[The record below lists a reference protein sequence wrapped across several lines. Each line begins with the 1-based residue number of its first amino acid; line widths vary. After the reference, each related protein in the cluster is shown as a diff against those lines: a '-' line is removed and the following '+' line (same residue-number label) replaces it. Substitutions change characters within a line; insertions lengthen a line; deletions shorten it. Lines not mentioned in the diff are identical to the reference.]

1 MFTKK
6 QKQSF
11 VTLLFFVFILYCGFL
26 AYKYFGRNNYV
37 SHTNEPNIGDKVENT
52 NPNCKHFK
60 SCGTVLEVDELNN
73 GMGKVIT
80 YEVSNAGST
89 YKHGDVL
96 TKTPDQL
103 SPF

>member
-26 AYKYFGRNNYV
+26 AYKYFGRTNYV

-60 SCGTVLEVDELNN
+60 SCGTVLEVD
-73 GMGKVIT
+73 
-80 YEVSNAGST
+80 
-89 YKHGDVL
+89 
-96 TKTPDQL
+96 
-103 SPF
+103 

>member
-1 MFTKK
+1 MISRR
-6 QKQSF
+6 QKQSL
-11 VTLLFFVFILYCGFL
+11 VTLLFLVLILYCAFL
-26 AYKYFGRNNYV
+26 AYKYFGRTNYV
-37 SHTNEPNIGDKVENT
+37 SHTNEPNIGDKVKNT
-52 NPNCKHFK
+52 NPNCKHFN

-80 YEVSNAGST
+80 YEVTNAGNT
-89 YKHGDVL
+89 YKEGDVL

>member
-11 VTLLFFVFILYCGFL
+11 VTLLFFIFILYCGFL
-26 AYKYFGRNNYV
+26 AYKYLGRNTYV

-60 SCGTVLEVDELNN
+60 SCGTVLDVDDLNN

-89 YKHGDVL
+89 YKYGDVL